1 MINQLP
7 AFFDARHMTKK
18 AGRLFLT
25 AEHTI
30 KDYLVKLFCYN
41 IFLYCILFIW
51 EHFSKDKTDT
61 WSAVEHLPEKCH
73 RQVAAKGVRPCA
85 EAGLLEQQGSD
96 ETHDRAHDADD
107 HQGNR
112 GGLLKYTA

>member
-1 MINQLP
+1 MVPVFGVFSVWYCGYILCLS
-7 AFFDARHMTKK
+7 ALCCVCTRY
-18 AGRLFLT
+18 LFLSLCRYVLRCQLFFKQG
-25 AEHTI
+25 AE
-30 KDYLVKLFCYN
+30 N
-41 IFLYCILFIW
+41 QAG
-51 EHFSKDKTDT
+51 ER
-61 WSAVEHLPEKCH
+61 SAVEHLPEKCH
-73 RQVAAKGVRPCA
+73 RQVTAKGVRPCA